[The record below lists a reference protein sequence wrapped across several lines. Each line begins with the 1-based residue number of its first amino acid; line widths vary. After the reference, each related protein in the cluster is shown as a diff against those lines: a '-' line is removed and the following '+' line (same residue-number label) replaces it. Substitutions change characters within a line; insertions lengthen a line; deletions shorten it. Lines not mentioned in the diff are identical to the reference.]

1 MGSQKTGNNFKRKL
15 LIAAVVSCFSS
26 EVAWANPTGASVARG
41 SASISTSGS
50 TMTVTNTPKAIINWA
65 SFGIAA
71 GETVK
76 FVQQSAR
83 SSVLNRVIGSDP
95 SNILGALQ
103 SNGKVFL
110 INPNGIMFGASA
122 RVDVNGLVASTLNM
136 SDADFLNDR
145 MRFTADRA
153 TPGSVSNAG
162 NINTPTGGFV
172 YIVAPQVE
180 NSGVISTPS
189 GEAILA
195 AGHSVELVD
204 STDPNLRV
212 VVNAPKQDVNLSQI
226 MTQSG
231 GNIYNVLNSGKVS
244 ANTAVVGETG
254 RVYLK
259 SAGNIQTTATSVIE
273 ARGDATKDGGHI
285 QAFADQDG
293 LYRGTFDASGRNGG
307 FIETSGHTVDIGGVH
322 VKANAIDPSGK
333 PGTWLLDPTD
343 FVIDY
348 LSAQSIEQSIGLYG
362 TDSHVDAT
370 HDITVGYSIN
380 SASFYGGPGEGKL
393 WLDAGNDIFVDR
405 SINIAGAL
413 DMKAGNNIIFGGGG
427 YPHSQGAYTQ
437 IMAAQV
443 TANAGGTFGMY
454 AGCPDSCGAPAI
466 AAIGTLSTQAMVD
479 IQAKT
484 INLVGYNSGYS
495 NNPVVIS
502 AYGVNGGIIQLNA
515 KNNVTLNNA
524 TLVASSSSNI
534 AGVSINAPS
543 IDIVNGSYIHAKSD
557 SSTAI
562 AFVDVIGTNISISG
576 SSQIFADGYFGGGA
590 EVYID
595 AAGSLSVTGNAE
607 IAALTDYS
615 APALVDMYANSML
628 IDSSFVH
635 ASSGYYSSTPSYNGS
650 VLLVAQDMNLNN
662 SSISGDYIGLNYEP
676 GFIQTKTAEFNNF
689 ISTAT
694 VNITNSYIYGYGIGF
709 AGNNVTIT
717 NSSLTSDLMHGIAT
731 NDMKLSGSGEGY
743 SLLAYSEMLL
753 EVGGHLYLDN
763 GAAIVVDSP
772 STLYFNFPLL
782 ASDGWL
788 VDGVANLY
796 QGSNGSFLQ
805 VAGADPILGSNF
817 FVTYGVVGS
826 GSGSGSLS
834 ETEGVLNPILDP
846 ENPWLG
852 DLMNLNHD
860 EEEDKD
866 KPQQCSA

>member
-41 SASISTSGS
+41 SASISTVGS

-76 FVQQSAR
+76 FVQQSTR

-180 NSGVISTPS
+180 NSGVISTPG

-212 VVNAPKQDVNLSQI
+212 VVNAPTKDVNLSQI
-226 MTQSG
+226 MTQSD

-259 SAGNIQTTATSVIE
+259 SAGNIQTTTTSVIE

-307 FIETSGHTVDIGGVH
+307 FIETSGHAVDIGGVH

-333 PGTWLLDPTD
+333 PGTWLLDPAD
-343 FVIDY
+343 FVIDSS
-348 LSAQSIEQSIGLYG
+348 SAYSIEQSIGNYG
-362 TDSHVDAT
+362 TDFHVDASN
-370 HDITVGYSIN
+370 DITVGYSIN
-380 SASFYGGPGEGKL
+380 SANGGPGEGKL
-393 WLDAGNDIFVDR
+393 WLNAGNDIFVDR

-413 DMKAGNNIIFGGGG
+413 DMQAGNNIFIGGGG
-427 YPHSQGAYTQ
+427 YPHNQGAYTQ
-437 IMAAQV
+437 IMASQV

-466 AAIGTLSTQAMVD
+466 NAIGSLSTQAMVD
-479 IQAKT
+479 IHAKT

-495 NNPVVIS
+495 NYPVVIS
-502 AYGVNGGIIQLNA
+502 AYGINGGIVQLNA
-515 KNNVTLNNA
+515 KNKVTLNNS
-524 TLVASSSSNI
+524 TLVASSSNNI

-576 SSQIFADGYFGGGA
+576 SYTQIFADGYFGGGA

-615 APALVDMYANSML
+615 APALVDMFADSML
-628 IDSSFVH
+628 IDGSNVH
-635 ASSGYYSSTPSYNGS
+635 AGSGYNSYTPSYNGS
-650 VLLVAQDMNLNN
+650 VLLVAQSMNINN
-662 SSISGDYIGLNYEP
+662 SSISGNYIGLNYEP
-676 GFIQTKTAEFNNF
+676 GFIQTNTAEFANF
-689 ISTAT
+689 ISTAS
-694 VNITNSYIYGYGIGF
+694 VNITGSFISSTHGIGF

-731 NDMKLSGSGEGY
+731 SDMKLSGSGEGAT
-743 SLLAYSEMLL
+743 LFAYSEMLL

-763 GAAIVVDSP
+763 GAAIVVESP
-772 STLYFNFPLL
+772 SSLYFNFPLL
-782 ASDGWL
+782 TSDGWL

-817 FVTYGVVGS
+817 FVTYGGSVS
-826 GSGSGSLS
+826 GSGNILS

-852 DLMNLNHD
+852 ELMDMNHD

-866 KPQQCSA
+866 KPQQCNA